1 MNEKMKTNNPE
12 YSENKIKKGD
22 TLQIY
27 TDGASRGN
35 PGPSA
40 YAFIFVRKSDEKV
53 IHKDAGYLGKMTN
66 NKAEYK
72 AVIKAL
78 EIAEAYYRSDIE
90 VYSDS
95 ELVIKQIN
103 KEYRIKHP
111 ELQKLCDNVYSLRER
126 YGNITFANVPRDN
139 PFIKMADKMCNDIL
153 NKQTGKSTENT
164 KQ

>member
-1 MNEKMKTNNPE
+1 MKTNNSE
-12 YSENKIKKGD
+12 YSENEIKKGD

-53 IHKDAGYLGKMTN
+53 IDKEAVYLGEMTN
-66 NKAEYK
+66 NKAEYNAIINALDK
-72 AVIKAL
+72 ASG
-78 EIAEAYYRSDIE
+78 YYRSDIE

-103 KEYRIKHP
+103 QEYRIKNT
-111 ELQKLCDNVYSLRER
+111 ELKKLCDRVYSLKAR
-126 YGNITFANVPRDN
+126 YTSIKFAYVPRDN
-139 PFIKMADKMCNDIL
+139 SFIKMADKMCNDIL
-153 NKQTGKSTENT
+153 NKQTGKSKENT
-164 KQ
+164 EPTLK